1 MKRGRLP
8 LTALRS
14 FEVAGRLESITL
26 AAEELFVSQ
35 AAVSRQVRELEA
47 QLGQRLFERH
57 HRRLELTPAGAKL
70 LGVLTSGF
78 DSIDDCLARLYVS
91 SGVSNLS
98 LSVEPSFAVCWLV
111 QHLSDFRIEH
121 PDIDVNVE
129 SDIRLIEL
137 RSHDAEIA
145 IRYAAAQSKWPRT
158 QSKKLYN
165 VEMVPVA
172 ATGFLNE
179 FGHPSAP
186 EDLLKSTLLHEEN
199 REDWEDWFR
208 VIGVSNLT
216 IERGPIFAD
225 GGLVM
230 QAVLD
235 GQGIGL
241 LDKRHVAREIAN
253 GRIQQLFDI
262 PFKQGAYWL
271 VTRDFSKLSQ
281 PAKHFVDWI
290 STHLNG

>member
-47 QLGQRLFERH
+47 LLGQRLFERH

-70 LGVLTSGF
+70 RGVLTSGF
-78 DSIDDCLARLYVS
+78 DSIDDCLAQLYVS

-111 QHLSDFRIEH
+111 QHLADFRIEH

-145 IRYAAAQSKWPRT
+145 IRYSAAQTKWPRT
-158 QSKKLYN
+158 
-165 VEMVPVA
+165 
-172 ATGFLNE
+172 
-179 FGHPSAP
+179 
-186 EDLLKSTLLHEEN
+186 
-199 REDWEDWFR
+199 
-208 VIGVSNLT
+208 
-216 IERGPIFAD
+216 
-225 GGLVM
+225 
-230 QAVLD
+230 
-235 GQGIGL
+235 
-241 LDKRHVAREIAN
+241 
-253 GRIQQLFDI
+253 
-262 PFKQGAYWL
+262 
-271 VTRDFSKLSQ
+271 
-281 PAKHFVDWI
+281 
-290 STHLNG
+290 